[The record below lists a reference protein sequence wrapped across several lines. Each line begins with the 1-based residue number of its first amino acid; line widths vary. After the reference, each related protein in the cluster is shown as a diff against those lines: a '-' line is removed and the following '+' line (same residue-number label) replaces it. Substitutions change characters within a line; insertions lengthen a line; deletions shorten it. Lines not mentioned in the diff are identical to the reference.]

1 MDETAALLKKMEELN
16 KQNEEK
22 TVSIQVDTSKQTG
35 SSLSKSMK
43 QSEYTPK
50 FGQAVM
56 TIAAWPTMHSKGK
69 KQVGCG

>member
-1 MDETAALLKKMEELN
+1 MDETAALLKKMEEIN

-22 TVSIQVDTSKQTG
+22 TVSIQVNTSKQTG
-35 SSLSKSMK
+35 SSVSKSMK

-56 TIAAWPTMHSKGK
+56 TIAAWPTMDSKAK
-69 KQVGCG
+69 KQVGYG